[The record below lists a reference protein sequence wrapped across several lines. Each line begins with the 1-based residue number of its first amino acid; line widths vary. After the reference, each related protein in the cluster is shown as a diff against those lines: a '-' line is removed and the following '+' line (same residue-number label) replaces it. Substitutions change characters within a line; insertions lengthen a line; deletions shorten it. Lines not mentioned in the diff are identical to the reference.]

1 MRHAL
6 RNDELTLHYQPV
18 ADLATGKLVGV
29 EALVRWRHPE
39 RGLLAPGAFLPAIE
53 HTELMRELS
62 RRVLAMAIC
71 QAGAWFRLDRPW
83 RVAANLSATDL
94 LDRSLVDDVSSLLR
108 RYGTPGAPADARDH
122 REHPHD
128 RPRRAPCRCSPSC
141 ARWACSSRSTT
152 SARAS
157 RR

>member
-6 RNDELTLHYQPV
+6 RNDELTLNYQPV
-18 ADLATGKLVGV
+18 ADLATGRLLGV

-71 QAGAWFRLDRPW
+71 QAGAWFRLIALGGSRP
-83 RVAANLSATDL
+83 TC
-94 LDRSLVDDVSSLLR
+94 
-108 RYGTPGAPADARDH
+108 
-122 REHPHD
+122 
-128 RPRRAPCRCSPSC
+128 RPPTCST
-141 ARWACSSRSTT
+141 ARWSTT
-152 SARAS
+152 SPRCCAATARRPAGSRSRSPRAS
-157 RR
+157 S